1 VAILVKQQPG
11 LIRGRVIHFAPE
23 RNVADLIRPLA
34 DQYQSADLFM
44 RGCDLVLN
52 LEHME
57 LPDESV
63 DVFIASHVLEHVD
76 DRKALAELF
85 RCLRP
90 GGLAVIMVPIVEGWN
105 QSYENDRVTTERDRE
120 LHFGQIDHVRYYGRD
135 IRDRIRDAGFELEEF
150 AASPS
155 ECVKFG
161 LTKGEAVFL
170 ARRPS
175 ISNTALGMA

>member
-90 GGLAVIMVPIVEGWN
+90 GGLAVIMVPIVE
-105 QSYENDRVTTERDRE
+105 
-120 LHFGQIDHVRYYGRD
+120 
-135 IRDRIRDAGFELEEF
+135 
-150 AASPS
+150 
-155 ECVKFG
+155 
-161 LTKGEAVFL
+161 
-170 ARRPS
+170 S
-175 ISNTALGMA
+175 ILRK